1 VKKLTDIILTINS
14 GSSSIKFSV
23 YEIAEGRLI
32 PLALGLID
40 GIGAKPVFSVTKTGG
55 AKTRFAF
62 DQSRAALNHEM
73 ALTAVLD
80 WMDEEQSGAKVVGV
94 GHRVV
99 HGGPVYSAPLRIDAE
114 NFRVLHEFEPLAP
127 LHQPFN
133 LAGIEAARRAFPKAA
148 QVACFDTAFHRRH
161 PYLADTFALPR
172 QYYDEGVRRY
182 GFHGLS
188 YEFIHRIL
196 RHEEPVLAR
205 GKVIVAHLGNGASL
219 CAIHAGKSV
228 ASTMGFTA
236 LDGIPMGTRCGQ
248 LDPGVVLYLLT
259 EKKMS
264 VAEVTDLLYKNSGL
278 KGMSG
283 VSNDI
288 RELEAST
295 EQTAKDAVA
304 YFVRRVRREI
314 GGLCA
319 MLGGLDCI
327 VFTGGIGENA
337 ARVRH
342 AIMENMEWV
351 GIQIDAEAN
360 AANERVVSEK
370 GSPVVALILKTDEE
384 RMIAAHTSE
393 LLGLKKPI
401 VPPIQMEV

>member
-1 VKKLTDIILTINS
+1 
-14 GSSSIKFSV
+14 
-23 YEIAEGRLI
+23 
-32 PLALGLID
+32 
-40 GIGAKPVFSVTKTGG
+40 
-55 AKTRFAF
+55 
-62 DQSRAALNHEM
+62 
-73 ALTAVLD
+73 
-80 WMDEEQSGAKVVGV
+80 MDKEESGANVVGV

-99 HGGPVYSAPLRIDAE
+99 HGGPIYSEPLLIDAE
-114 NFRVLHEFEPLAP
+114 NFRILHSFEPLAP
-127 LHQPFN
+127 LHQPYN
-133 LAGIEAARRAFPKAA
+133 LAGIEAAIEAFPKAA

-172 QYYDEGVRRY
+172 KYYDEGVRRY

-236 LDGIPMGTRCGQ
+236 LDGLPMGTRCGQ
-248 LDPGVVLYLLT
+248 LDPGVVLYLMA

-264 VAEVTDLLYKNSGL
+264 ADEITDLLYKNSGL

-283 VSNDI
+283 ISHDMRV
-288 RELEAST
+288 LEASN
-295 EQTAKDAVA
+295 EQSAKDAIA

-337 ARVRH
+337 MRVRQS
-342 AIMENMEWV
+342 ILENMEWI

-360 AANERVVSEK
+360 AANQRVISEK
-370 GSPVVALILKTDEE
+370 GSPVVALVLKTDEE

-393 LLGLKKPI
+393 LLGLKQPL
-401 VPPIQMEV
+401 VPAIS